1 MTLFNSLLKSL
12 FLNNLTENATNWTGT
27 NSHTLSEFIRHR
39 IRYGLRN
46 WNVIQLILLKYQKT
60 DQNINSLNQLKIRF
74 ELATP
79 RLKISVKW

>member
-46 WNVIQLILLKYQKT
+46 WNVIQL
-60 DQNINSLNQLKIRF
+60 
-74 ELATP
+74 
-79 RLKISVKW
+79 